1 MEEIKKTFLNQWHAD
16 NGGNLVGFGD
26 YEMPLWYSS
35 VKKEHLV
42 VLTNA
47 GMFDTSHMAVVMAKG
62 VDAFDLIQLC
72 FTRDLNACIGKDKLP
87 IAVGRCVYGAYLDE
101 NGYAIDDAIIGKV
114 SDTEYMIVVNAGMGG
129 AIAKH
134 METVKGDRQV
144 DIADLTDRLGKFDI
158 QGPLSVKIMQKV
170 LKDPDKVFDKM
181 VYFSF
186 KGHFDPSSPLA
197 DQVQLKDG
205 TPLLLSRSGY
215 TGEVGFEVFIAPED
229 TVKAWE
235 TIMAAGQEFGCL
247 PCGLASRDSL
257 RTGSLLPLSH
267 QDIGHW
273 TYLNHPWCFALPY
286 ADDGSGFTKD
296 FIGAKALVA
305 ARDTAEHTVA
315 FVGNDLRKV
324 DAHDARVLDA
334 EGNDIGTVLTCATD
348 IAVGRVAGK
357 IYSIA
362 SPDKPENFK
371 AKGLCCGYVKVKT
384 RLSVGETITLQ
395 DKKRKLTVSVAADVR
410 PDRTARK
417 PLKIFM

>member
-1 MEEIKKTFLNQWHAD
+1 MEEIKKTFLHKWHAD

-62 VDAFDLIQLC
+62 PDAFDLIQLC

-87 IAVGRCVYGAYLDE
+87 IAAGRCVYGAYLDE
-101 NGYAIDDAIIGKV
+101 NGYSIDDAIIYKIT
-114 SDTEYMIVVNAGMGG
+114 DEEYMIVANAGMGG
-129 AIAKH
+129 AIAEH
-134 METVKGDRQV
+134 MEASRGDKQV
-144 DIADLTDRLGKFDI
+144 NITDLTDNLGKFDI
-158 QGPLSVKIMQKV
+158 QGPMSVKIMRKV
-170 LKDPDKVFDKM
+170 LKDPEKIFDKM

-186 KGHFDPSSPLA
+186 KGHFDPSSPFA
-197 DQVQLKDG
+197 QQVQLKDG

-215 TGEVGFEVFIAPED
+215 TGEVGFEIFIAPEA

-235 TIMAAGQEFGCL
+235 MIMEAGLEFGCL

-273 TYLNHPWCFALPY
+273 TYLNHPWSFALPY
-286 ADDGSGFTKD
+286 TADGSGFTKD
-296 FIGAKALVA
+296 FIGAKALAA
-305 ARDTAEHTVA
+305 ARDIADHTIA
-315 FVGNDLRKV
+315 FAGNDLRKI
-324 DAHDARVLDA
+324 DAHTAKVLDA
-334 EGNDIGTVLTCATD
+334 DGNEIGTVLTCATD
-348 IAVGRVAGK
+348 IAISRVNGK
-357 IYSIA
+357 IYCIV

-384 RLSVGETITLQ
+384 RLGVGDTIILQ
-395 DKKRKLTVSVAADVR
+395 DDKRKLKVIVAEDIR

>member
-205 TPLLLSRSGY
+205 TPLPLSRSGY

-229 TVKAWE
+229 TVGVQ

-257 RTGSLLPLSH
+257 PTGSLLPLSH

-305 ARDTAEHTVA
+305 AR
-315 FVGNDLRKV
+315 
-324 DAHDARVLDA
+324 
-334 EGNDIGTVLTCATD
+334 
-348 IAVGRVAGK
+348 
-357 IYSIA
+357 
-362 SPDKPENFK
+362 
-371 AKGLCCGYVKVKT
+371 GY
-384 RLSVGETITLQ
+384 R
-395 DKKRKLTVSVAADVR
+395 
-410 PDRTARK
+410 
-417 PLKIFM
+417 

>member
-1 MEEIKKTFLNQWHAD
+1 MEEIRKTFLNKWHAD

-47 GMFDTSHMAVVMAKG
+47 GMFDTSHMAVVMARG
-62 VDAFDLIQLC
+62 PGAFDLIQLC
-72 FTRDLNACIGKDKLP
+72 FTRDLNACIGRDKLP
-87 IAVGRCVYGAYLDE
+87 ISAGRCVYGAFLDE
-101 NGYAIDDAIIGKV
+101 NGFSIDDAIIGKV
-114 SDTEYMIVVNAGMGG
+114 SDEEYMIVVNAGMGG
-129 AIAKH
+129 AIAEH
-134 METVKGDRQV
+134 MEAARGDRQV
-144 DIADLTDRLGKFDI
+144 DITDLTDNLGKFDI
-158 QGPLSVKIMQKV
+158 QGPMSVKIMRKV
-170 LKDPDKVFDKM
+170 LQDPEKVFDKM

-186 KGHFDPSSPLA
+186 KGHFDPSSPFA
-197 DQVQLKDG
+197 RQVRLKDG

-215 TGEVGFEVFIAPED
+215 TGEVGFEIFIAPED

-235 TIMAAGQEFGCL
+235 MIMEAGREFGCL

-257 RTGSLLPLSH
+257 RTGALLPLSH

-286 ADDGSGFTKD
+286 NADASGFTKD
-296 FIGAKALVA
+296 FIGAKALA
-305 ARDTAEHTVA
+305 AAKDTAGYTVA
-315 FVGNDLRKV
+315 FAGNDLRKV
-324 DAHDARVLDA
+324 DAHDAVVLDA
-334 EGNDIGTVLTCATD
+334 GGNEIGTVLTCATD
-348 IAVGRVAGK
+348 IAISRVNGK
-357 IYSIA
+357 IYSIT

-371 AKGLCCGYVKVKT
+371 AKGLCCGFVKVRT
-384 RLSVGETITLQ
+384 GLDVGDTIVLQ
-395 DKKRKLTVSVAADVR
+395 DSKRKLKVIVAKDIR

>member
-1 MEEIKKTFLNQWHAD
+1 MEEIKKTFLNKWHAD

-47 GMFDTSHMAVVMAKG
+47 GMFDTSHMAVVMARG
-62 VDAFDLIQLC
+62 PGAFDLIQLC
-72 FTRDLNACIGKDKLP
+72 FTRDLNACIGRDKLP
-87 IAVGRCVYGAYLDE
+87 ISAGRCVYGAFLDE
-101 NGYAIDDAIIGKV
+101 NGFSIDDAIIGKV
-114 SDTEYMIVVNAGMGG
+114 SDEEYMIVVNAGMGG
-129 AIAKH
+129 AIAEH
-134 METVKGDRQV
+134 MEAARGDRQV
-144 DIADLTDRLGKFDI
+144 DITDLTDKLGKFDI
-158 QGPLSVKIMQKV
+158 QGPMSVKIMKKV
-170 LKDPDKVFDKM
+170 LKDPEKVLDKM

-186 KGHFDPSSPLA
+186 KGHFDPSSPYA
-197 DQVQLKDG
+197 GQVQLKDG

-215 TGEVGFEVFIAPED
+215 TGEVGFEIFIAPED

-235 TIMAAGQEFGCL
+235 MIMEAGLEFGCL

-273 TYLNHPWCFALPY
+273 TYLNHPWSFALPY
-286 ADDGSGFTKD
+286 NEDASGFTKD
-296 FIGAKALVA
+296 FIGAKALA
-305 ARDTAEHTVA
+305 AAKDTADHTVA
-315 FVGNDLRKV
+315 FAGNDLRKV

-334 EGNDIGTVLTCATD
+334 GGNEIGTVLTCATD
-348 IAVGRVAGK
+348 IAISRVNGRIFSVT
-357 IYSIA
+357 

-384 RLSVGETITLQ
+384 GLSVGDTIVLQ
-395 DKKRKLTVSVAADVR
+395 DKKRKLKVSVAEDIR

-417 PLKIFM
+417 PLKTFI

>member
-35 VKKEHLV
+35 VKKEHLG
-42 VLTNA
+42 VLTHA

-62 VDAFDLIQLC
+62 PDAFDLIQFC

-87 IAVGRCVYGAYLDE
+87 IATGRCVYGAYLDE
-101 NGYAIDDAIIGKV
+101 SGYAIDDAIIGKV

-129 AIAKH
+129 TIAKH

-144 DIADLTDRLGKFDI
+144 DITDLTDKLGKFDI

-170 LKDPDKVFDKM
+170 LKDPEKVFDKM

-197 DQVQLKDG
+197 HQVQLKDG

-215 TGEVGFEVFIAPED
+215 TGEVGFEVFIAHED

-247 PCGLASRDSL
+247 PCGLAARDSL

-273 TYLNHPWCFALPY
+273 IYLNHPWCFALPY

-296 FIGAKALVA
+296 FIGAKALIA
-305 ARDTAEHTVA
+305 AKDTADHTVA

-334 EGNDIGTVLTCATD
+334 DGNDIGTVLTCATD
-348 IAVGRVAGK
+348 IAVGRIASK
-357 IYSIA
+357 IYSIT

-384 RLSVGETITLQ
+384 SLNVGETITLQ

-417 PLKIFM
+417 PLKTFM